1 MKRRKD
7 SMKSIFEQLGG
18 TYHEESG
25 YLIPDL
31 ELPAEKEKPIGVY
44 GQRHLQYL
52 KDCHKGIYLNLLISG
67 RLNGYLADID
77 EQARDMFFRLVN
89 EYAERQGGTEQ
100 LKAEDQMLWV
110 YKINAVRNAA
120 REVVNKELIFV

>member
-1 MKRRKD
+1 
-7 SMKSIFEQLGG
+7 MKSIFEQLGG

-89 EYAERQGGTEQ
+89 EYAERQGVTEQ

>member
-1 MKRRKD
+1 
-7 SMKSIFEQLGG
+7 MKSIFEQLGG

-31 ELPAEKEKPIGVY
+31 ELPAEKEKPVGVY

-52 KDCHKGIYLNLLISG
+52 KDSHKGIYLNLLISG

-77 EQARDMFFRLVN
+77 EQARGMFFRLVN
-89 EYAERQGGTEQ
+89 EYAERQGVTEQ

-110 YKINAVRNAA
+110 RKMNAVRNAA
-120 REVVNKELIFV
+120 VEVVNKELIFA

>member
-7 SMKSIFEQLGG
+7 SMKSIFEQLGD

-31 ELPAEKEKPIGVY
+31 KLPAEKEKPVGVY

-52 KDCHKGIYLNLLISG
+52 KNCYKGIYLNLLISG

-77 EQARDMFFRLVN
+77 GQARDMFFRLVN
-89 EYAERQGGTEQ
+89 EYAERQGVTEQ
-100 LKAEDQMLWV
+100 LKSEDQMLWV
-110 YKINAVRNAA
+110 CKMNAVRNAA
-120 REVVNKELIFV
+120 MEVVNKELIFA

>member
-1 MKRRKD
+1 
-7 SMKSIFEQLGG
+7 MKSIFEQLGG
-18 TYHEESG
+18 TYHEEGG

-52 KDCHKGIYLNLLISG
+52 KDCHKGIYLNLLIIG

-89 EYAERQGGTEQ
+89 EYAERQGVTEQ

>member
-18 TYHEESG
+18 TYHEEGG

-52 KDCHKGIYLNLLISG
+52 KDCHKGIYLNLLIIG

-89 EYAERQGGTEQ
+89 EYAERQGVTEQ